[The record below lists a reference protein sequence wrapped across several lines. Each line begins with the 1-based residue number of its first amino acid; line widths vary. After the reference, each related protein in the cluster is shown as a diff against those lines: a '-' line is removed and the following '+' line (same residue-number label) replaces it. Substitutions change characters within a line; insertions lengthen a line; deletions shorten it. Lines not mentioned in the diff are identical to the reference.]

1 MPALPAARGC
11 IREVKWMDESR
22 KMALMAVEALED
34 KKGADI
40 SILDISEIS
49 VLADYFIIANGS
61 NRNQVQAMS
70 DSVEEALG
78 KAGYLPKQIEGYQAA
93 GWILLDYKDIIV
105 HVFSREEREFY
116 DLERVWRD
124 GKEISKE
131 DLMV

>member
-78 KAGYLPKQIEGYQAA
+78 KAGYL
-93 GWILLDYKDIIV
+93 
-105 HVFSREEREFY
+105 
-116 DLERVWRD
+116 
-124 GKEISKE
+124 
-131 DLMV
+131 

>member
-1 MPALPAARGC
+1 
-11 IREVKWMDESR
+11 MDESR

>member
-1 MPALPAARGC
+1 MA
-11 IREVKWMDESR
+11 ESR

-40 SILDISEIS
+40 KILDISEVSI
-49 VLADYFIIANGS
+49 LADYFIIANGS

-70 DSVEEALG
+70 DSVEEVLG
-78 KAGYLPKQIEGYQAA
+78 RAGYEPKQIEGYQTA

-105 HVFSREEREFY
+105 HVFSPEDRDFY

-131 DLMV
+131 DLKQM